1 MKRQQYKIIIAGGR
15 DFNDYTLLTKVCNE
29 AIPRMAGDNTPV
41 IISGG
46 AAGADSLGEQYAQ
59 ENGIAIERHPA
70 DWKKHVKA
78 AGPIRNAEM
87 AACADFLIAFWDG
100 KSRGTQNMMMNAVKK
115 DIPCIVVTYNTSDT
129 LISNIK
135 KRIEMLGEHFNE
147 KESRDELYTL
157 IHQFISGKKKRNHE

>member
-1 MKRQQYKIIIAGGR
+1 MKKKQYKIIIAGGR

-70 DWKKHVKA
+70 DWKKHGKA

-87 AACADFLIAFWDG
+87 AACADFMIAFWDG

-129 LISNIK
+129 LNSNIK

-157 IHQFISGKKKRNHE
+157 IHQFINGKKKRNQ

>member
-70 DWKKHVKA
+70 DWKKHGKA

-115 DIPCIVVTYNTSDT
+115 NIPCIVVTYNTSDT
-129 LISNIK
+129 LNSNIK

-157 IHQFISGKKKRNHE
+157 IHQFISGKKKRNQ

>member
-15 DFNDYTLLTKVCNE
+15 DFNDYTLLAKVCNE

-70 DWKKHVKA
+70 DWKKHGKA

-129 LISNIK
+129 LNSNIK

>member
-1 MKRQQYKIIIAGGR
+1 MKKQQYKIIIAGGR

-70 DWKKHVKA
+70 DWKKHGKA

-129 LISNIK
+129 LNSNIK

-157 IHQFISGKKKRNHE
+157 IHQFISGKKKKNQ

>member
-1 MKRQQYKIIIAGGR
+1 MKKQQYKIIIAGGR

-29 AIPRMAGDNTPV
+29 AIPRMAGDSTPV

-70 DWKKHVKA
+70 DWKKHGKA

-129 LISNIK
+129 LNSNIK

-147 KESRDELYTL
+147 KTSRDELYTL
-157 IHQFISGKKKRNHE
+157 IHKFINDKKKKFH

>member
-70 DWKKHVKA
+70 DWTKHGKA

-129 LISNIK
+129 LNSNIK
-135 KRIEMLGEHFNE
+135 KRIEMLGENFNE
-147 KESRDELYTL
+147 KESRDEIY
-157 IHQFISGKKKRNHE
+157 

>member
-1 MKRQQYKIIIAGGR
+1 M
-15 DFNDYTLLTKVCNE
+15 T
-29 AIPRMAGDNTPV
+29 GDNTPV

-70 DWKKHVKA
+70 DWKKHGKA

-129 LISNIK
+129 LNSNIK

-157 IHQFISGKKKRNHE
+157 IHQFINGKKKRNQ

>member
-70 DWKKHVKA
+70 DWKKHGKA

-129 LISNIK
+129 LNSNIK

>member
-70 DWKKHVKA
+70 DWKKHGKA

-129 LISNIK
+129 LNSNIK

-157 IHQFISGKKKRNHE
+157 IHQFISGKKKRNQ

>member
-70 DWKKHVKA
+70 DWKKHGKA

-129 LISNIK
+129 LNSNIK

-157 IHQFISGKKKRNHE
+157 IHQFISGKKKRNHK

>member
-41 IISGG
+41 IVSGG

-70 DWKKHVKA
+70 DWKKHGKA

-129 LISNIK
+129 LNSNIK

-157 IHQFISGKKKRNHE
+157 IHQFITGKKKRNHE

>member
-41 IISGG
+41 IVSGG

-70 DWKKHVKA
+70 DWKKHGKA

-129 LISNIK
+129 LNSNIK

-157 IHQFISGKKKRNHE
+157 IHQFISGKKKRNQ

>member
-70 DWKKHVKA
+70 DWKKHGKA

-129 LISNIK
+129 LNSNIK

-157 IHQFISGKKKRNHE
+157 IHQFISGMKKRNHE

>member
-41 IISGG
+41 IVSGG

-70 DWKKHVKA
+70 DWKKHGKA

-129 LISNIK
+129 LNSNIK